1 MSTVSE
7 SVRSIVAVYAF
18 RNRINGKMNIGVKL
32 ADGEDMLTY
41 ITSLSDEEF
50 WEDYSK
56 GLMEKSILFMGNA
69 DGEDLARTIEW
80 FALKYGIS
88 TKPEKFYLKKNNA
101 HCVDEKLLTK
111 KIKQTVIDYI
121 NGGSGIEVPDTCAE
135 DKLIVVSIHN
145 NIKEK
150 KYQIHQIDTKVVHKY
165 SRNQVRTDQYD
176 SAHVNNIVT
185 GMKEQPEEAVKV
197 FGPII
202 VVIEKDGSHWILDG
216 NNRVEAA
223 MRMVKDKKGWTTVP
237 VIFLNYTEFGS
248 TEKQR
253 QNNYDTF
260 GTLENKRPFETK
272 KPNSKEDLKRVINN
286 FIVREGLDL
295 SKPTHVERARTLI
308 YDRFLMVCESK
319 SQLNGALVSIL
330 NEFAKD
336 QHELRYQKNLITYDD
351 GFFSNYLW
359 ENYEKHDIAAISTT
373 QSKAKFAEVLGWIF
387 RRMQTVDAKKG
398 AIVLYYASKAELVN
412 DEQEKWIEKLKETI
426 RFNNLPITVDVLP
439 PFDE

>member
-1 MSTVSE
+1 MSNVS
-7 SVRSIVAVYAF
+7 VYAF
-18 RNRINGKMNIGVKL
+18 RNRINGKMNIGVKS

-41 ITSLSDEEF
+41 ITSLNDEEF

-56 GLMEKSILFMGNA
+56 GLMEKSTLFIGPA
-69 DGEDLARTIEW
+69 VEEDLARTIEW

-101 HCVDEKLLTK
+101 HCVNEKLLTK
-111 KIKQTVIDYI
+111 KIKQAVIDYI
-121 NGGSGIEVPDTCAE
+121 NGGPGIEVVDTCAE
-135 DKLIVVSIHN
+135 DKELVLSIHS
-145 NIKEK
+145 NIVEK
-150 KYQIHQIDTKVVHKY
+150 KYQIHHIDTKVVHAY
-165 SRNQVRTDQYD
+165 LRNQVRTDQYD
-176 SAHVNNIVT
+176 SAHVNNIYT

-202 VVIEKDGSHWILDG
+202 VVVEQDGSHWILDG

-223 MRMVKDKKGWTTVP
+223 MKMVKDKRGWTNVP

-260 GTLENKRPFETK
+260 GTFENKRPFETK
-272 KPNSKEDLKRVINN
+272 KPNSKEDLMRVINN

-295 SKPTHVERARTLI
+295 SKPTHVERARSLI

-319 SQLNGALVSIL
+319 SQLNGILVRIINDFEKERL
-330 NEFAKD
+330 
-336 QHELRYQKNLITYDD
+336 ELRYQKNLITYDD
-351 GFFSNYLW
+351 GFFNDYLW
-359 ENYEKHDIAAISTT
+359 NKYEKHDIAAVSTS
-373 QSKAKFAEVLGWIF
+373 QSKAKYAEVLGWIF

-412 DEQEKWIEKLKETI
+412 DEQEKWIDKLKETI
-426 RFNNLPITVDVLP
+426 RFNNLPITVEVLP
-439 PFDE
+439 AFE